1 MPGAT
6 TTTEAAG
13 ARALTEAST
22 GQSIGLPAT
31 GCSTLG
37 RSDFMRLPFPAART
51 TTASLRADMVE
62 PEQCKDGR
70 SERRGAAEGS
80 TGGGRRRQSRKLW
93 TGQHFPLTSTFVAS
107 YYNPPAHPPQPG
119 TAQTRNRKTRTTLG
133 TRPQLLC
140 AQK

>member
-22 GQSIGLPAT
+22 CQSIGLPAT

-70 SERRGAAEGS
+70 SESRGAAEGRSDERRGGKEWVRTGETRWAPS
-80 TGGGRRRQSRKLW
+80 TKK
-93 TGQHFPLTSTFVAS
+93 
-107 YYNPPAHPPQPG
+107 N
-119 TAQTRNRKTRTTLG
+119 K
-133 TRPQLLC
+133 
-140 AQK
+140 

>member
-70 SERRGAAEGS
+70 SVKRGAAEGS
-80 TGGGRRRQSRKLW
+80 AGSDRRRQSRKLW
-93 TGQHFPLTSTFVAS
+93 HGPNFPLHSTFVAAYRS
-107 YYNPPAHPPQPG
+107 EERRVGKEVDSTVKSRWLADH
-119 TAQTRNRKTRTTLG
+119 
-133 TRPQLLC
+133 
-140 AQK
+140 